1 MKKFFALT
9 LTVAMLLV
17 AGSAMAAS
25 SITVSPT
32 TVSVAAGSTASATLT
47 ATAGHTGG
55 QFGAFTVTGVDWALV
70 SGTTVVFA
78 PNASVTPGSY
88 TVTVTA
94 VETYTDGPAGHG
106 AIATETATA
115 TIPVTVTRAAAG
127 TYIVT
132 RVVETVTTVTR
143 SVTVISRAAQRS
155 AVVQTF
161 TETIRTV
168 AQTITT
174 AVLTQVEGYTPV
186 LASYWSAQTTT
197 IETARSTTVAAI
209 ASNPAT
215 KAAVFPGLGATVDV
229 TPRANTSLIAAT
241 SSVST
246 TTTVTQKLAAAT
258 DALGGA
264 GKALSAQ
271 EAVQAVES
279 GTYSFVKT
287 FGSALYGTKIKGHK
301 GRQNR
306 TQVSNGFAAAAV
318 DNTGVAFL
326 NSAGEVT
333 EVIPGDENSR
343 DIMPGYVTMLVVM
356 EAGEVC
362 EPVIYATED
371 DLAASGVSVD
381 QAPVSV
387 DIQQVTETVVKEEV
401 TVDEYGNTTV
411 TELKEADPAVVTAMK
426 AVMGDTLVMV
436 PDDKRADV
444 QQATITTDNAEA
456 AYQNLHVA
464 GRTAAFNDLAVGT
477 YYTPIS
483 FQTLASDRSIKS
495 GAEFT
500 FYPDGVTDGTQSYVK
515 VFDDT
520 GAEVTD
526 PASMVT
532 TAGKTGY
539 IAFVIENTGIKDAN
553 ADSSLANPT
562 LTLEMNEATPTPTPT
577 PTPSGDV
584 YGVGSSSGGC
594 SAGSAV
600 LALALLGTFIAARKK

>member
-32 TVSVAAGSTASATLT
+32 PVSVAAGSTASATLT

-88 TVTVTA
+88 TATVTA

-127 TYIVT
+127 TYTVT

-143 SVTVISRAAQRS
+143 SVTVISRAAQSS

-168 AQTITT
+168 AQTVTT

-186 LASYWSAQTTT
+186 LASYWSQQTTT

-229 TPRANTSLIAAT
+229 TPRANTSLVAAT

-301 GRQNR
+301 GLQNR

-333 EVIPGDENSR
+333 EVIPGDEKSQ

-356 EAGEVC
+356 QAGEVC

-381 QAPVSV
+381 QVPVSV
-387 DIQQVTETVVKEEV
+387 DIQQITEETVTEVV
-401 TVDEYGNTTV
+401 TVDESGNTT
-411 TELKEADPAVVTAMK
+411 TTTYEEAPDAAVTAMK
-426 AVMGDTLVMV
+426 AVMGDTLVMA
-436 PDDKRADV
+436 PASKLADV
-444 QQATITTDNAEA
+444 QQATITTDDAEA

-464 GRTAAFNDLAVGT
+464 ARAAAYNDLEVGS
-477 YYTPIS
+477 YYAPVS
-483 FQTLASDRSIKS
+483 FIALASGRSIKS
-495 GAEFT
+495 GATFT

-577 PTPSGDV
+577 PSGDV